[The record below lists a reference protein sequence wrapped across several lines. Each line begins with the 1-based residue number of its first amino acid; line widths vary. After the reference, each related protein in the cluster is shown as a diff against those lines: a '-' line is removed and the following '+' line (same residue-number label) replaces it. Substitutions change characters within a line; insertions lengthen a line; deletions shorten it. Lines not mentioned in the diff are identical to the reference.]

1 MLATIAVVAACNNA
15 PEAAKTPKADSPA
28 VAAPAKSATPAPPSM
43 DSATAS
49 RKYLEYMTP
58 GDMHK
63 ILATQEGSWT
73 IETTFWMDG
82 KPDPNK
88 SMGKCENKMIL
99 GGRFIESHRSGTV
112 MGKPL
117 EGLRIMGYDNA
128 RKAFVSSWQDNMST
142 GTINM
147 EGQYDPASK
156 TITMKGINET
166 PAFGK
171 IELRQIYRMT
181 DDKTQIVEMF
191 GTEPGKPEEK
201 YWEMKLT
208 KK

>member
-1 MLATIAVVAACNNA
+1 
-15 PEAAKTPKADSPA
+15 
-28 VAAPAKSATPAPPSM
+28 
-43 DSATAS
+43 
-49 RKYLEYMTP
+49 
-58 GDMHK
+58 
-63 ILATQEGSWT
+63 
-73 IETTFWMDG
+73 
-82 KPDPNK
+82 
-88 SMGKCENKMIL
+88 
-99 GGRFIESHRSGTV
+99 